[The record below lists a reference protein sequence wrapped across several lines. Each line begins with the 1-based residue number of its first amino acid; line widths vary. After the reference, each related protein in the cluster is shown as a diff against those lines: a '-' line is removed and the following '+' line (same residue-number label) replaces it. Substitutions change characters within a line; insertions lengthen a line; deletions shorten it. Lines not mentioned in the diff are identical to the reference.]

1 MKQDRINKKKQE
13 DVELDKTIKRIEDEH
28 ITMLQTS
35 PKEQE
40 NREGENNIK
49 IKQEDDDDLSE
60 VAYSTKSAQDISKA
74 SDTLRQYI

>member
-1 MKQDRINKKKQE
+1 M
-13 DVELDKTIKRIEDEH
+13 V
-28 ITMLQTS
+28 QTS
-35 PKEQE
+35 SKEQE

-49 IKQEDDDDLSE
+49 IKQEDDNDLSE